1 MKRDDMG
8 MRIDEIRKLA
18 TEYDKQKL
26 AQMVQ
31 MGLVEPQKA
40 VMAGMM
46 IDRIAKSAMQPPQT
60 TVAQDVLGMAPIAG
74 QMPAQGQMPPEAMQG
89 QPPQMPQEAPPQM
102 AANGG
107 IMGMLPYSDGVAAL
121 PTNIPDYAG
130 GGIIAF
136 ADRGAVKDPYQIEK
150 ANFRE
155 LDMPTDRSAQT
166 EITRR
171 DELQRAFGF
180 NPGEFFSQRAT
191 EAKAERDKLKTRE
204 EESTNKALTKGF
216 LRAAAGKARGN
227 TLSAFLANAAEGAI
241 GGMEAYEGMQKDIRE
256 QERLLREID
265 RKDAEAKFLHQR
277 GDVDAAAK
285 RIDEGEKLKM
295 EVKAKNAE
303 IFNKGEEYR
312 AKAETEKGA
321 NVFKETE
328 ATKRTGMQIAGQKDI
343 AGMKG
348 SEERMFDMFHQSELG
363 KNPNQTP
370 LETYKKMKTVNGRE
384 EARAKI
390 ALELEKQWND
400 IVGDMSGESLRKI
413 KEMDPN
419 IKTGDDY
426 VKRKMALFDK
436 YYGTGVSQGAG
447 ATNALPMP
455 ANKADAIVG
464 QTYNTP
470 RGPAKWDGT
479 NFVQ

>member
-46 IDRIAKSAMQPPQT
+46 IDRITKSAMQPPQT
-60 TVAQDVLGMAPIAG
+60 TVAQDVLGMAPMAG
-74 QMPAQGQMPPEAMQG
+74 QMPPMQEQQPQMPQ
-89 QPPQMPQEAPPQM
+89 QMPQEAPPQM
-102 AANGG
+102 AADGG

-155 LDMPTDRSAQT
+155 LDMPVDRTAQT
-166 EITRR
+166 EIARR
-171 DELQRAFGF
+171 DEMQKAFGF
-180 NPGEFFSQRAT
+180 KPDEFFSQRAA
-191 EAKAERDKLKTRE
+191 EAKAEREKLKTRE
-204 EESTNKALTKGF
+204 EESTSKALTKGF

-241 GGMEAYEGMQKDIRE
+241 GGLEAYEGMQKDIRE

-303 IFNKGEEYR
+303 IFNKGEEAR
-312 AKAETEKGA
+312 SKG
-321 NVFKETE
+321 VTE
-328 ATKRTGMQIAGQKDI
+328 ARKTGYEQAEQTKRTGMQTAAQKEIAQMPGDQQKMLMAI
-343 AGMKG
+343 
-348 SEERMFDMFHQSELG
+348 QSAEIK
-363 KNPNQTP
+363 KNPENPPSLLDVHTAMQSAS
-370 LETYKKMKTVNGRE
+370 GRAD
-384 EARAKI
+384 ARARAAASFADKWN
-390 ALELEKQWND
+390 AATADFTGLKLENLK
-400 IVGDMSGESLRKI
+400 K
-413 KEMDPN
+413 
-419 IKTGDDY
+419 
-426 VKRKMALFDK
+426 
-436 YYGTGVSQGAG
+436 
-447 ATNALPMP
+447 
-455 ANKADAIVG
+455 
-464 QTYNTP
+464 
-470 RGPAKWDGT
+470 
-479 NFVQ
+479 